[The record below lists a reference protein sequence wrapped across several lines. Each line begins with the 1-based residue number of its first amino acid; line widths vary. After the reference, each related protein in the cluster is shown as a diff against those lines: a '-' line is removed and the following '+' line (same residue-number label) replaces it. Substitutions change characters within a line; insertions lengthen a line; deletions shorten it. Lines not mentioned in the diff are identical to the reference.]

1 MRDSGAIQLQAAP
14 HLSLMQKNPTN
25 VTLGWMQA
33 VLGEAPIQVERARA
47 GTQQPGKRELE
58 RQNGLLP
65 LGDAAKIVHGQVR
78 KIVGGVCFVCHGAEG
93 ESSSEVFPRLAGQHW
108 EYIAKQLENFKS
120 GKRKSTAMSDMVAK
134 LTPDEMVALG
144 KYFEKQAV
152 AVEPAK
158 DKGLAAV
165 GQYIYHQGNKFS
177 GLAACA
183 SCHGAEAKGTTAL
196 PRLAGQ
202 YADYIATQLQQFNKR
217 ERTNDNAVMHA
228 IVSKMT
234 PLEMAAVAEYLSGK

>member
-1 MRDSGAIQLQAAP
+1 MNLCKIRTAAVVLALASVSAHPAWAQAD
-14 HLSLMQKNPTN
+14 
-25 VTLGWMQA
+25 
-33 VLGEAPIQVERARA
+33 EARA
-47 GTQQPGKRELE
+47 K
-58 RQNGLLP
+58 
-65 LGDAAKIVHGQVR
+65 
-78 KIVGGVCFVCHGAEG
+78 KIVGGVCFVCHGMEG
-93 ESSSEVFPRLAGQHW
+93 ESSSEVFPRLAGQHG

-120 GKRKSTAMSDMVAK
+120 GKRKSTAMADMVVK

-144 KYFEKQAV
+144 QYFEKQTT

-158 DKGLAAV
+158 DQALAAV
-165 GQYIYHQGNKFS
+165 GQYIYHNGNKFS

-183 SCHGAEAKGTTAL
+183 SCHGAQAKGTAAL

-234 PLEMAAVAEYLSGK
+234 PLEMVAVAEYLSGK

>member
-1 MRDSGAIQLQAAP
+1 MNTGFISGRCASAILGLCAAWLSPSAMAQAD
-14 HLSLMQKNPTN
+14 
-25 VTLGWMQA
+25 
-33 VLGEAPIQVERARA
+33 EARA
-47 GTQQPGKRELE
+47 K
-58 RQNGLLP
+58 
-65 LGDAAKIVHGQVR
+65 

-120 GKRKSTAMSDMVAK
+120 GKRKSTAMADMVAK
-134 LTPDEMVALG
+134 LTPDEMIALG
-144 KYFEKQAV
+144 KFFEKKSVEA
-152 AVEPAK
+152 EPAK
-158 DKGLAAV
+158 DAGLAAV
-165 GQYIYHQGNKFS
+165 GQYIFHNGNKYS

-183 SCHGAEAKGTTAL
+183 SCHGAQAKGTTSL

-202 YADYIATQLQQFNKR
+202 YSGYTETQLKQFNQR

-228 IVSKMT
+228 IASKMS

>member
-1 MRDSGAIQLQAAP
+1 MAMNLFKIRPRNWVLALVAVTAQSAWAQAD
-14 HLSLMQKNPTN
+14 
-25 VTLGWMQA
+25 
-33 VLGEAPIQVERARA
+33 EARA
-47 GTQQPGKRELE
+47 K
-58 RQNGLLP
+58 
-65 LGDAAKIVHGQVR
+65 
-78 KIVGGVCFVCHGAEG
+78 KIVGGVCFVCHGMEG

-120 GKRKSTAMSDMVAK
+120 GKRKSTAMNDMVAK

-144 KYFEKQAV
+144 KFFEKQAV

-234 PLEMAAVAEYLSGK
+234 PLEMVAVAEYLSGK

>member
-1 MRDSGAIQLQAAP
+1 MDIRFTPSRLA
-14 HLSLMQKNPTN
+14 S
-25 VTLGWMQA
+25 A
-33 VLGEAPIQVERARA
+33 VLWLCAAWLSSSAMAQADEARA
-47 GTQQPGKRELE
+47 K
-58 RQNGLLP
+58 
-65 LGDAAKIVHGQVR
+65 

-108 EYIAKQLENFKS
+108 EYTAKQLENFKT
-120 GKRKSTAMSDMVAK
+120 GKRKSTAMADMVAK

-144 KYFEKQAV
+144 QFFEKKTIE
-152 AVEPAK
+152 VEPPK
-158 DKGLAAV
+158 DAGLAAV
-165 GQYIYHQGNKFS
+165 GKYIFHNGNKYS

-183 SCHGAEAKGTTAL
+183 SCHGAEAKGTAAL

-202 YADYIATQLQQFNKR
+202 YSGYTETQLKQFNLR

-228 IVSKMT
+228 IASKMS

>member
-1 MRDSGAIQLQAAP
+1 MKRNRFVARL
-14 HLSLMQKNPTN
+14 
-25 VTLGWMQA
+25 A
-33 VLGEAPIQVERARA
+33 VLMAACSLSAGAWAQADEARA
-47 GTQQPGKRELE
+47 
-58 RQNGLLP
+58 
-65 LGDAAKIVHGQVR
+65 R
-78 KIVGGVCFVCHGAEG
+78 KIVGGVCFVCHGMEG

-120 GKRKSTAMSDMVAK
+120 GKRKSTAMADMVAK

-144 KYFEKQAV
+144 KFFEKQKAEI
-152 AVEPAK
+152 EPAK
-158 DKGLAAV
+158 DADLA
-165 GQYIYHQGNKFS
+165 GMGKYIYLHGNKFS

-183 SCHGAEAKGTTAL
+183 SCHGPEAKGTASL

-202 YADYIATQLQQFNKR
+202 HAAYIETQLRQFNQR